1 MASSQTGFLSF
12 SFPST
17 FGSDKYLGQPS
28 MFSSFELPLDLEAPD
43 SSGDTG
49 QQAGPPDQEDHK
61 EGSIADFTLP
71 HQPAPDRDSDE
82 EEGDGDDGVPGD
94 GPGGGGGGDDPPTSQ
109 WWRRRQ

>member
-1 MASSQTGFLSF
+1 
-12 SFPST
+12 
-17 FGSDKYLGQPS
+17 

-49 QQAGPPDQEDHK
+49 QQAGPPDEEDHK

-71 HQPAPDRDSDE
+71 HQPAPDRDGDE
-82 EEGDGDDGVPGD
+82 EGGDGDDGVPGD
-94 GPGGGGGGDDPPTSQ
+94 GPGGGGGDDPPTSQ